1 MSTHRLKW
9 RIGAGLASLAL
20 MAVTAGCGND
30 DSASAPDAEKPEV
43 KIGIQDFGE
52 SKVVSEI
59 YGQHLEANGYKVKY
73 QELGGFRDLVL
84 TGFESGDINFTP
96 EYAASLLEFLN
107 DNAGEATSDVGETV
121 DALTPQLK
129 KVNLTA
135 FEPTEAVNT
144 NTFVVTK
151 ATAEAKNLSS
161 IGDLTA
167 DLKLGGP
174 QDCPTNPNCLAGLKD
189 VYGVDLSKN
198 FTPLDGGGPNTKRA
212 LKDGNIDV
220 AVLFSSDGAIAAHDW
235 VVLKDDKGLLKADNI
250 IPVASTKL
258 ADAGGKDLA
267 STVDEVSGT
276 LTTDKLVDLNKRFDI
291 DKDDAEDIAKDYLA
305 EEGLN

>member
-121 DALTPQLK
+121 DALTPQ
-129 KVNLTA
+129 
-135 FEPTEAVNT
+135 
-144 NTFVVTK
+144 
-151 ATAEAKNLSS
+151 
-161 IGDLTA
+161 IG
-167 DLKLGGP
+167 
-174 QDCPTNPNCLAGLKD
+174 
-189 VYGVDLSKN
+189 
-198 FTPLDGGGPNTKRA
+198 RA
-212 LKDGNIDV
+212 HV
-220 AVLFSSDGAIAAHDW
+220 
-235 VVLKDDKGLLKADNI
+235 
-250 IPVASTKL
+250 
-258 ADAGGKDLA
+258 
-267 STVDEVSGT
+267 
-276 LTTDKLVDLNKRFDI
+276 
-291 DKDDAEDIAKDYLA
+291 
-305 EEGLN
+305 